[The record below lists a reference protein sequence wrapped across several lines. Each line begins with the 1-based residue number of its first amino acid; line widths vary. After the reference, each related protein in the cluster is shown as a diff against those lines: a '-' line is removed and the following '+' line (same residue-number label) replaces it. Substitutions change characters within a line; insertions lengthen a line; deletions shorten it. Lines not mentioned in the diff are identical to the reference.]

1 MEGAFFIADCVE
13 TLQTHISWHEECE
26 QVVE

>member
-13 TLQTHISWHEECE
+13 TLQTRVSRHGKSE